1 MTRILGIETA
11 TEVCSVALME
21 DRKLVGA
28 REIYIPRSHAS
39 RLAVIIDDVLNKSG
53 VEAKA
58 LDAIAVSKGPGSY
71 TGLRIGVST
80 AKGMAYALEK
90 PLIAINTLHSLTK
103 RAMYSYPGFNFY
115 VPMLDARRM
124 EVYAAVSDDRMN
136 FVEDTKATVLDEAS
150 YRSFLNRG
158 RVLFFGDGSRK
169 ASMMIKHPN
178 AAFQPSVVPGAL
190 ETTTMAFD
198 SWASKEFE
206 DLEKFEPFYLKD
218 FVASLPKAG

>member
-21 DRKLVGA
+21 DKKLIGA

-39 RLAVIIDDVLNKSG
+39 RLAVIIDDVLSKSG
-53 VEAKA
+53 IEPKT

-90 PLIAINTLHSLTK
+90 PLIAINTLQSMTK
-103 RAMYSYPGFNFY
+103 RAIRSFPGYNFY
-115 VPMLDARRM
+115 VSMLDARRM
-124 EVYAAVSDDRMN
+124 EVYAAVSDEKLS
-136 FVEDTKATVLDEAS
+136 FIEDTKATVLDEAS
-150 YRSFLNRG
+150 YRSTLNRG

-190 ETTTMAFD
+190 EPTTLAFD
-198 SWASKEFE
+198 KCQSEDFE

-218 FVASLPKAG
+218 FVATLPKAG